1 MSFFSHYVSSA
12 QRLPNGNTLVTE
24 GWDGRIFRARRVPYV
39 WVPQLPRPIE
49 TRVARPDNTTFRVP
63 GSGER

>member
-1 MSFFSHYVSSA
+1 MT
-12 QRLPNGNTLVTE
+12 N
-24 GWDGRIFRARRVPYV
+24 RIFRAHRVPYD